1 MLWFLPELC
10 EDTLLQAQI
19 LVSVLLYHSSLPLN
33 RVFQTPHGLSQFT
46 ADFLLCTL
54 QLDSQRLLVL
64 ELKGR
69 AAKQVLVWPEDQIT
83 EVGKVQTRS
92 QVQEW
97 GKKVLPESVSF
108 DGAASWGQ
116 KHSSWTAGGWL
127 SEEPRSCLLGPG
139 CSWEPRLGSHLQ
151 AKAAMR
157 SVCVVHCQKTKKQ
170 TCPILIYMHMLDQIS
185 CHVTS
190 DNSHMVSFNFL

>member
-1 MLWFLPELC
+1 MLRFLPELC

-92 QVQEW
+92 QVR
-97 GKKVLPESVSF
+97 S
-108 DGAASWGQ
+108 
-116 KHSSWTAGGWL
+116 GGR
-127 SEEPRSCLLGPG
+127 RSCLNLSHLMELHPEVRNILPELQEVDFQR
-139 CSWEPRLGSHLQ
+139 SRARVFRARVALGSQDWGATCKQKQL
-151 AKAAMR
+151 
-157 SVCVVHCQKTKKQ
+157 CVLYALCIAKTKKNL
-170 TCPILIYMHMLDQIS
+170 PN
-185 CHVTS
+185 S
-190 DNSHMVSFNFL
+190 DSHAHAGPNQLPCCI